1 MSLRCLCQGCVAL
14 LISCLVVACSK
25 SIHKENVTDAF
36 QHTSANIEPAAVLHV
51 IGVYQGALP
60 DSADKRPWWAQCR
73 AAKRATGDHMPLKP
87 NECGEFLYQA
97 RENRSVTV
105 NISDDS
111 SPIVLGLMS
120 YEPVTWKIET
130 APGVNIRKVILA
142 GYHEQRVDG
151 VAPAQVDVY
160 TYKRSECDRCVQ
172 KGNYF
177 YSYQHVPAEMEAAA
191 GLKAK
196 SFQGNYTGGRYVV
209 FKGMQ

>member
-1 MSLRCLCQGCVAL
+1 ML
-14 LISCLVVACSK
+14 LISCLAVACSK
-25 SIHKENVTDAF
+25 AIHTESAASAI
-36 QHTSANIEPAAVLHV
+36 QHTPANAEPAAVLHV

-60 DSADKRPWWAQCR
+60 DSADIRPWWAQCK
-73 AAKRATGDHMPLKP
+73 AAKRAAGDNTPLKP
-87 NECGEFLYQA
+87 NECGEFLNQS
-97 RENRSVTV
+97 RQHRSVTV

-120 YEPVTWKIET
+120 YEPVTWKIEI

-142 GYHEQRVDG
+142 GYHQQRVDG
-151 VAPAQVDVY
+151 VVPTQIDVY
-160 TYKRSECDRCVQ
+160 TYERSECDRCVQ
-172 KGNYF
+172 KDDYF
-177 YSYQHVPAEMEAAA
+177 YSYQHVPVEMEAAA